1 MPKPTRP
8 ARKPLPPPPLA
19 RSPKR
24 RRFDSRADA
33 VTTTIA
39 LPRPLHERARLAA
52 FRANMSFTMLLATAL
67 ASWLDQHETA
77 ASRGGHS

>member
-1 MPKPTRP
+1 MPKPTP
-8 ARKPLPPPPLA
+8 SSRKSPPPLA
-19 RSPKR
+19 RSAKR
-24 RRFDSRADA
+24 RRFDTREGS

-67 ASWLDQHETA
+67 ETWLDQQETA
-77 ASRGGHS
+77 ASRGAHS